1 MLILCKITLHKILPP
16 PFTCIVHEHYLKGTS
31 LICSLVHKQKPK
43 SEIAAKVV
51 RDMNPRMNVTAHQ
64 NCLDPNSEEVYD
76 YNFFMGLDGVAAA
89 LDNVESSEVFFFRV
103 AFHFL

>member
-1 MLILCKITLHKILPP
+1 
-16 PFTCIVHEHYLKGTS
+16 
-31 LICSLVHKQKPK
+31 
-43 SEIAAKVV
+43 
-51 RDMNPRMNVTAHQ
+51 MNPRMNVTAHQ

-89 LDNVESSEVFFFRV
+89 LDNVESSEVFFFRL

>member
-1 MLILCKITLHKILPP
+1 
-16 PFTCIVHEHYLKGTS
+16 
-31 LICSLVHKQKPK
+31 
-43 SEIAAKVV
+43 
-51 RDMNPRMNVTAHQ
+51 MNPQMNVTPHQ

-89 LDNVESSEVFFFRV
+89 LDNVESSEVFFFSV